1 LKFDVIYKF
10 LAIRSSTSWFQLHLV
25 DSRDWILPMRKSF
38 KNKRKNE
45 STNEVPA
52 ISSNAPSVA
61 VASTSN
67 NSGEGWREE
76 ARDGLILGL
85 NFVRDLSESTDL
97 LSPLKGA
104 SALVIRGLETAKVR
118 SYA

>member
-1 LKFDVIYKF
+1 
-10 LAIRSSTSWFQLHLV
+10 
-25 DSRDWILPMRKSF
+25 MRKSF
-38 KNKRKNE
+38 KNKRKKKSINK
-45 STNEVPA
+45 VPA

-104 SALVIRGLETAKVR
+104 NALVIRGLETAKVR

>member
-1 LKFDVIYKF
+1 
-10 LAIRSSTSWFQLHLV
+10 
-25 DSRDWILPMRKSF
+25 MRRNF
-38 KNKRKNE
+38 KNKKKNKPINTA
-45 STNEVPA
+45 SA
-52 ISSNAPSVA
+52 ASSNVPSVA
-61 VASTSN
+61 IASTSN

-118 SYA
+118 SDA